1 MTHPHVNI
9 QLLSDTFI
17 LRAPRKQWLCL
28 YFAHHC
34 VPSSLHGAITEWE
47 LSQVCWMSDWTWFL
61 WCWVLARKGTNGS
74 PEHLTGLLPWLL
86 EFKCIFPVVL
96 DQVAITKSH
105 RLGGVIN
112 NGSLFFTVLGD
123 ESPSSCCQHGED
135 PLSVAEIW
143 HLKIPRWGCQHGED
157 TLVVA
162 ELVSHCILMC
172 RQKVEVSSDSSLQ
185 FSSVTRLCQTLCDPM
200 DCSKPGFPV
209 HHQLPE
215 LVQTHIY
222 RVSDAIQ
229 PLILCRPLLL
239 LPSIFPSIRVF
250 SNEPVL
256 SIRWPKY

>member
-34 VPSSLHGAITEWE
+34 VPSSLHGASTEWE

-112 NGSLFFTVLGD
+112 NGEFEACDTWMITSATTKLRSNYRLDTQLSTWMAWQKKGHKYFWQSILF
-123 ESPSSCCQHGED
+123 
-135 PLSVAEIW
+135 I
-143 HLKIPRWGCQHGED
+143 
-157 TLVVA
+157 
-162 ELVSHCILMC
+162 
-172 RQKVEVSSDSSLQ
+172 SSLYCFVAQ
-185 FSSVTRLCQTLCDPM
+185 TIQYSNKITINTRKQE
-200 DCSKPGFPV
+200 K
-209 HHQLPE
+209 Q
-215 LVQTHIY
+215 I
-222 RVSDAIQ
+222 
-229 PLILCRPLLL
+229 
-239 LPSIFPSIRVF
+239 
-250 SNEPVL
+250 
-256 SIRWPKY
+256 